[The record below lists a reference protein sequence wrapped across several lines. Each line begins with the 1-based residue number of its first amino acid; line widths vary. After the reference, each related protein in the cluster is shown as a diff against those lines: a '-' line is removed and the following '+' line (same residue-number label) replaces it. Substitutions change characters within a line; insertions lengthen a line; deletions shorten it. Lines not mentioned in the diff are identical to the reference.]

1 MATETVRRGQAEPL
15 STLSVTKGGPETI
28 CASLT
33 EPKRRFTATLAFMH
47 SYSKE
52 LNPNLTKTLD

>member
-1 MATETVRRGQAEPL
+1 MEPL
-15 STLSVTKGGPETI
+15 STLMSPKGGTRDHM
-28 CASLT
+28 CLLT
-33 EPKRRFTATLAFMH
+33 EPKRRFTATRAFMH

>member
-1 MATETVRRGQAEPL
+1 MDTYTVRRDQVEPL
-15 STLSVTKGGPETI
+15 STLMSPKGGTRDHM
-28 CASLT
+28 CLLT
-33 EPKRRFTATLAFMH
+33 EAKRRFTATRAFMH